1 MNSFFDSVVQ
11 CLSKHSNDAATK
23 LAQFTPAMTGQNA
36 TPVSHLNN
44 YLRVQ
49 LGMLPCS
56 TVSERECL
64 MDDVSERD
72 WLRLFNKHVAPTI
85 AAYGLPAW
93 K

>member
-1 MNSFFDSVVQ
+1 MSTFVDLVVQ
-11 CLSKHSNDAATK
+11 CLNKHSPDAASK
-23 LAQFTPAMTGQNA
+23 FQQHFVAPATNPIMA
-36 TPVSHLNN
+36 INN

-49 LGMLPCS
+49 LGMLACS
-56 TVSERECL
+56 TVNERECL
-64 MDDVSERD
+64 MDDVSERE

>member
-1 MNSFFDSVVQ
+1 MNPFFESVVQ

-23 LAQFTPAMTGQNA
+23 LSQHAPAHAHNGASPM
-36 TPVSHLNN
+36 VHLNN

-56 TVSERECL
+56 TVNERECL
-64 MDDVSERD
+64 MDDVTERE

-85 AAYGLPAW
+85 VAYGLPAW

>member
-1 MNSFFDSVVQ
+1 MNPFFESVVQ
-11 CLSKHSNDAATK
+11 CLSKHSNDAANK
-23 LAQFTPAMTGQNA
+23 LSQHAPAPGN
-36 TPVSHLNN
+36 LNGINN

-56 TVSERECL
+56 TVNERECL
-64 MDDVSERD
+64 MDDVSERE

>member
-1 MNSFFDSVVQ
+1 MNTFYDNVLQ
-11 CLSKHSNDAATK
+11 CLSKHSADAAAK
-23 LAQFTPAMTGQNA
+23 MQAHFSPSADVPN
-36 TPVSHLNN
+36 PVITTNN

-56 TVSERECL
+56 TVNERECL
-64 MDDVSERD
+64 MDDVTEKD

-85 AAYGLPAW
+85 AAYGLPSW

>member
-1 MNSFFDSVVQ
+1 MSSFYENVLQ
-11 CLSKHSNDAATK
+11 CLSKHSVEAATQLHK
-23 LAQFTPAMTGQNA
+23 HFKPS
-36 TPVSHLNN
+36 PVPEFQLPELNSH
-44 YLRVQ
+44 LRVQ

-64 MDDVSERD
+64 MDNVTEKE

>member
-1 MNSFFDSVVQ
+1 MSSFYDSVLQ
-11 CLSKHSNDAATK
+11 TLNKHSPDAATK
-23 LAQFTPAMTGQNA
+23 MSQNFNPNPDNA
-36 TPVSHLNN
+36 LRETNR
-44 YLRVQ
+44 YLRTQ

-56 TVSERECL
+56 TTNERECL
-64 MDDVSERD
+64 MDNVSEKE

>member
-1 MNSFFDSVVQ
+1 MSSFYDSVVQ
-11 CLSKHSNDAATK
+11 CLNKHSPDAANKFIQHYRPSPT
-23 LAQFTPAMTGQNA
+23 APSPIAD
-36 TPVSHLNN
+36 VNN

-64 MDDVSERD
+64 MDDVSERE
-72 WLRLFNKHVAPTI
+72 WIRLFNKHVAPTI
-85 AAYGLPAW
+85 VAYGLPAW

>member
-1 MNSFFDSVVQ
+1 MNSFFQSVVQ
-11 CLSKHSNDAATK
+11 SLSKHSSDAADK
-23 LAQFTPAMTGQNA
+23 LHRFYQPAQTPEHQ
-36 TPVSHLNN
+36 VSHLNN

-64 MDDVSERD
+64 MDDVSERE

>member
-11 CLSKHSNDAATK
+11 CLSKHSNDAANK
-23 LAQFTPAMTGQNA
+23 LSQHTPGAAVNVN
-36 TPVSHLNN
+36 PVTHLNN

-49 LGMLPCS
+49 LGQLSCS
-56 TVSERECL
+56 TIAERECL
-64 MDDVSERD
+64 MDDVSERE